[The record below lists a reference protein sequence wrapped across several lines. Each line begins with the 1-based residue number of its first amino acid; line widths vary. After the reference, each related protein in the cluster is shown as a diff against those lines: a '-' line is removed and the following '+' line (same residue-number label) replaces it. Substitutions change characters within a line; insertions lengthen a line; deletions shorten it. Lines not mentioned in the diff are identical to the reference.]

1 MESHLQ
7 LTACTVN
14 TYHLV
19 CVARKHFMRID
30 FNKQKNVN
38 NFTVPLKIDAFVHD
52 LILEEIRN
60 AAF

>member
-1 MESHLQ
+1 
-7 LTACTVN
+7 
-14 TYHLV
+14 
-19 CVARKHFMRID
+19 MRID

-38 NFTVPLKIDAFVHD
+38 NFTVPLKTDAFVHD